1 MRGGFGCNENPI
13 ISSTFAAAGFETK
26 SCDVQERLLFD
37 NDGMPAPFV
46 ERRALD
52 ASGVEI
58 PHDGQAIGE
67 LVYRSP
73 ITIDGYYHN
82 DAATSR
88 AFRDGWYFSG
98 NMVTV
103 APDGRVNITERI
115 DDMVVTPSRYV
126 SPRKIEEALKMN
138 PVINL
143 AAVIGKRDGD
153 FEVPIAIIELKEG
166 VRLTVGE
173 VLESCHELLPQDWW
187 PAFVEFV
194 EKISETATS
203 KFDKVALKKPDGG

>member
-73 ITIDGYYHN
+73 TPLMGIITTTRPRLEHFVMDGIFLGTWLRWRQM
-82 DAATSR
+82 AA
-88 AFRDGWYFSG
+88 
-98 NMVTV
+98 
-103 APDGRVNITERI
+103 
-115 DDMVVTPSRYV
+115 
-126 SPRKIEEALKMN
+126 
-138 PVINL
+138 
-143 AAVIGKRDGD
+143 
-153 FEVPIAIIELKEG
+153 
-166 VRLTVGE
+166 
-173 VLESCHELLPQDWW
+173 
-187 PAFVEFV
+187 
-194 EKISETATS
+194 
-203 KFDKVALKKPDGG
+203 

>member
-1 MRGGFGCNENPI
+1 LQEVINIGAPLVGPQSERFHEATGAVVRGGFGCNENPI

-115 DDMVVTPSRYV
+115 EIWWLPRQDMF
-126 SPRKIEEALKMN
+126 LQ
-138 PVINL
+138 
-143 AAVIGKRDGD
+143 GK
-153 FEVPIAIIELKEG
+153 
-166 VRLTVGE
+166 
-173 VLESCHELLPQDWW
+173 
-187 PAFVEFV
+187 
-194 EKISETATS
+194 S
-203 KFDKVALKKPDGG
+203 KRH